1 MKPKKVYRWFLYRF
15 LEGTFL
21 IFLGLLR
28 LFPLDLFRR
37 LSTPMFKLL
46 IYFIVP
52 RRRIIKNL
60 GAAFGET
67 YSLAMK
73 KGLAK
78 GVQEHS
84 VKNLIDCFLQLNH
97 PEHAREIVTI
107 KGVENLED
115 ALAKGKGII
124 ALGAHIGN
132 FVLVGARVGMEGYPF
147 HILFRVPLEERL
159 RSFIDH
165 YLVPYFHQR
174 VIPSRPKRLAVRQ
187 VLSALKKNEIVFIM
201 GDNLK
206 KGKVQALFF
215 GQRVPS
221 PRGPVSLALRS
232 GAAVVPLYLVRNY
245 RGEMHLIIEPEI
257 PMTRNGSLAEDITR
271 NTQHL
276 VHYLENLIRR
286 YPDQW
291 NWLTVRMRRYPAD
304 TGANMPKLFS
314 GA

>member
-1 MKPKKVYRWFLYRF
+1 MVIKKANRWFLYRSI
-15 LEGTFL
+15 EGAFF
-21 IFLGLLR
+21 ILLA
-28 LFPLDLFRR
+28 LLKLLPSDLFRV
-37 LSTPMFKLL
+37 LSTPTLRFL
-46 IYFIVP
+46 IYFLIP

-60 GAAFGET
+60 GAAFGEA
-67 YSLAMK
+67 YSGATK
-73 KGLAK
+73 KGLAR
-78 GVQEHS
+78 GVQDHF
-84 VKNLIDCFLQLNH
+84 VKNLIDCFLQLDQS
-97 PEHAREIVTI
+97 EHARKIVTI
-107 KGVENLED
+107 QGVENLED
-115 ALAKGKGII
+115 ALAKGNGII

-132 FVLVGARVGMEGYPF
+132 FVLVGARLGMDGYPI
-147 HILFRVPLEERL
+147 HTLFRVPLEERL

-165 YLVPYFHQR
+165 YLVPYLHQR

-187 VLSALKKNEIVFIM
+187 VLSALKKNQIVFIM

-314 GA
+314 GV